1 MTNFLLLFSYT
12 VFAAISQVTLDE
24 YLQTWQFCETDLE
37 NILTKSPPGGFVD
50 IIKFDTFK

>member
-37 NILTKSPPGGFVD
+37 NILTKK
-50 IIKFDTFK
+50 IKVHLVVL